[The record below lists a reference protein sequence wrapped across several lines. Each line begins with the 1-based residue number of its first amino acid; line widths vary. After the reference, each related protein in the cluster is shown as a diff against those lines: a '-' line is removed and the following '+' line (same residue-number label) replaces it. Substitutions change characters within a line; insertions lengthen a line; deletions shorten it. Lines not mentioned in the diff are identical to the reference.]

1 MQNPSI
7 ETLKQAVK
15 SLWEQKLGIII
26 TNEEDNFFMLGGNS
40 IQALEIIGEINNQ
53 FEINIT
59 VADFFDAL
67 EIENLAKL
75 IQQNRTQLSATTS
88 A

>member
-1 MQNPSI
+1 MQNQSI
-7 ETLKQAVK
+7 ETLKNTIK

-26 TNEEDNFFMLGGNS
+26 ENEEDNFFMLGGNS
-40 IQALEIIGEINNQ
+40 IQALEIIGEINSQ
-53 FEINIT
+53 FETSIS

-75 IQQNRTQLSATTS
+75 VQKNQPQLSATTS
-88 A
+88 